1 LIRRL
6 FVTADG
12 QPGHGHPTCA
22 ILTPCA
28 RPFPLD
34 TVIAL
39 EGVSR
44 RFGDSLAV
52 DQVTLTVGKGEFFAL
67 LGPSGCG
74 KTTTLRMIAGF
85 EAPSSGVIRLEG
97 VDVTQVPA
105 HRRNV
110 NTVFQNYALFPHLS
124 VWDNVA
130 FGPRSHRLPESEVRR
145 RVGEALE
152 RVRLPDLAR
161 RLPHQLSGGQ
171 QQRVALAR
179 ALVNAPAALLLDEPL
194 AALDPNLRRDLQEE
208 LKRIQR
214 EAGITF
220 LIVTHD
226 REEALALSD
235 RLAVMHAGR
244 IEQIGTPRQVYDSP
258 ATAFVA
264 GFIGRMNLLPH
275 GDGRTQLML
284 RPEQLRLQGEAP
296 AAGEPGLRA
305 QVTSVTFQGPALLVG
320 LRTQAG
326 SDLVAHLGRSGA
338 VPPVRSGDALWVVW
352 DAEAP
357 HRLPA

>member
-1 LIRRL
+1 
-6 FVTADG
+6 
-12 QPGHGHPTCA
+12 
-22 ILTPCA
+22 
-28 RPFPLD
+28 
-34 TVIAL
+34 
-39 EGVSR
+39 
-44 RFGDSLAV
+44 
-52 DQVTLTVGKGEFFAL
+52 
-67 LGPSGCG
+67 
-74 KTTTLRMIAGF
+74 
-85 EAPSSGVIRLEG
+85 
-97 VDVTQVPA
+97 
-105 HRRNV
+105 
-110 NTVFQNYALFPHLS
+110 

-130 FGPRSHRLPESEVRR
+130 FGPRSHRLNESEVRR

-235 RLAVMHAGR
+235 RLAVMNQGR
-244 IEQIGTPRQVYDSP
+244 IEQVGTPRQVYDTP
-258 ATAFVA
+258 ATPFVA
-264 GFIGRMNLLPH
+264 GFIGRMNLLPD

-296 AAGEPGLRA
+296 AAGQPGVRA
-305 QVTSVTFQGPALLVG
+305 LVTSLTFQGPALLVG
-320 LRTQAG
+320 LRGEAG
-326 SDLVAHLGRSGA
+326 SDLVAQLGRSNA
-338 VPPVRSGDALWVVW
+338 APPVRSGDVLWVVW

-357 HRLPA
+357 HRLPT

>member
-1 LIRRL
+1 
-6 FVTADG
+6 
-12 QPGHGHPTCA
+12 
-22 ILTPCA
+22 
-28 RPFPLD
+28 
-34 TVIAL
+34 
-39 EGVSR
+39 VSS

-52 DQVTLTVGKGEFFAL
+52 DRVDLTVGKGEFFAL
-67 LGPSGCG
+67 VGPSGCG

-85 EAPSSGVIRLEG
+85 ETPSSGVIRLEG
-97 VDVTQVPA
+97 VDVTPVPP

-110 NTVFQNYALFPHLS
+110 NTVFQNYALFPHLT

-130 FGPRSHRLPESEVRR
+130 FGPRSHRLNESEVRR

-235 RLAVMHAGR
+235 RLAVMNQGR
-244 IEQIGTPRQVYDSP
+244 IEQVGTPRQVYDTP
-258 ATAFVA
+258 ATPFVA
-264 GFIGRMNLLPH
+264 GFIGRMNLLPD

-296 AAGEPGLRA
+296 AAGQPGVRA
-305 QVTSVTFQGPALLVG
+305 LVTSLTFQGPALLVG
-320 LRTQAG
+320 LRGEAG
-326 SDLVAHLGRSGA
+326 SDLVAQLGRSNA
-338 VPPVRSGDALWVVW
+338 APPVRSGDVLWVVW

-357 HRLPA
+357 HRLPT

>member
-1 LIRRL
+1 
-6 FVTADG
+6 
-12 QPGHGHPTCA
+12 
-22 ILTPCA
+22 
-28 RPFPLD
+28 
-34 TVIAL
+34 
-39 EGVSR
+39 VSR

-52 DQVTLTVGKGEFFAL
+52 DQVNLTVGRGEFFAL

-97 VDVTQVPA
+97 VEVTQVPP

-110 NTVFQNYALFPHLS
+110 NTLFQNYALFPHLS

-145 RVGEALE
+145 RVGETLE

-161 RLPHQLSGGQ
+161 RRPHQLSGGQ

-264 GFIGRMNLLPH
+264 GFIGRINLLPD
-275 GDGRTQLML
+275 GDGRTWLML

-296 AAGEPGLRA
+296 TAGEPGLRA

-320 LRTQAG
+320 LRGEDG
-326 SDLVAHLGRSGA
+326 SDLVAQLGRSSA
-338 VPPVRSGDALWVVW
+338 TPPLRSGDSLWVVW